1 MKVTTLSKI
10 QETFRSYNEQHHVK
24 YGCPTN
30 VPEIT
35 AVIVYKQSNFTKPY
49 SELERSYRVD
59 NRSGK
64 IFFNGMLGGSMIGD
78 CLDGTDLGV
87 RLDAY
92 MWEIDYC
99 YFE

>member
-1 MKVTTLSKI
+1 MKITTLSAIK
-10 QETFRSYNEQHHVK
+10 ETFINYNEKHNIH
-24 YGCPTN
+24 YGTSTD

-35 AVIVYKQSNFTKPY
+35 AVIVYKQSNFNKPY
-49 SELERSYRVD
+49 SETERSYRVS
-59 NRSGK
+59 NLGGK
-64 IFFNGMLGGSMIGD
+64 AFFNGMLGNSMIGD

-87 RLDAY
+87 RLNAY